1 MLPDNYIGINVM
13 SIDNIGTST
22 VMKHPVLSPVGDV
35 VVHENKISHMHI
47 AQSNRPVPPVDSAD
61 FLQPLYKR
69 GDKINILI

>member
-1 MLPDNYIGINVM
+1 M
-13 SIDNIGTST
+13 SIDHIGTSSL
-22 VMKHPVLSPVGDV
+22 MKHPIFSPIGDV

-47 AQSNRPVPPVDSAD
+47 AQSNRPIAPVDSAD

>member
-1 MLPDNYIGINVM
+1 M
-13 SIDNIGTST
+13 SIDHIGTSSL
-22 VMKHPVLSPVGDV
+22 MKHPIFSPIGDV